1 MPIYSRKG
9 CLYKHYPRQDC
20 PVENTETILQY
31 YTLLLEDIICIVLLR
46 MYIRILRVIDWLRG
60 LGVDCNCSNVT
71 TQCYNEDL
79 NTHFG
84 LKYLFACLIYIAEKR
99 SLFGEN
105 VLLFCI
111 ISFLVAHVYVA
122 SGIISAL
129 DTRKL
134 NV

>member
-1 MPIYSRKG
+1 MYGKWLHVLNVWLKR
-9 CLYKHYPRQDC
+9 
-20 PVENTETILQY
+20 
-31 YTLLLEDIICIVLLR
+31 II
-46 MYIRILRVIDWLRG
+46 DGLRG
-60 LGVDCNCSNVT
+60 LSVDGNCSNVT